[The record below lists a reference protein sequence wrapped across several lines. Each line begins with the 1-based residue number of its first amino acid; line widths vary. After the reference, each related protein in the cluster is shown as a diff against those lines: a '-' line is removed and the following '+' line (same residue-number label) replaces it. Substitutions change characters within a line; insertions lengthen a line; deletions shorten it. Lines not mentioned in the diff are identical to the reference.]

1 MISVQEALQLV
12 RSQIRDFGNEEVE
25 ILQST
30 DRILAQDILADRPYP
45 PFNRVTMDGIA
56 IDSKAFFKGKRVF
69 KIEGIQ
75 AAGQTQQKLQDGNN
89 CLEVMTG
96 AMLPSGTDV
105 VIQYEQCD
113 IKDGFANVHIEEVQ
127 ILQNVH
133 LEGTDSKQGDVLVS
147 AGNKI
152 TSAIIGLIAASGLSK
167 VLVKCLP
174 KVAVCATGDELVE
187 VDQQPLPHQIRQS
200 NSYMLVAALQNEGI
214 NAQRYHLCDEPQV
227 MFEEL
232 LTITNYY
239 DVVLLSGA
247 VSKGKFDHLPRVL
260 ERLKMQTIFHG
271 IAQRPGKPFLFGYMP
286 NQALIFGFPGN
297 PASTF
302 VCYQLYFKAWLSV
315 ALGIIQPT
323 VKAFLGKPVNFKPN
337 LTLHALVKLSFDQGR
352 LIAMPIESST
362 SGDMVNL
369 ALADGVLSLP
379 ADRQEFGID
388 EAFDLRILQT
398 SRQ

>member
-30 DRILAQDILADRPYP
+30 GRILAQDVVADRAYP

-56 IDSKAFFKGKRVF
+56 IDSKAFFAGNRTF
-69 KIEGIQ
+69 KIEGVQ
-75 AAGQTQQKLQDGNN
+75 AAGQVQKELKDKDN

-96 AMLPSGTDV
+96 AMLPLGTDV

-113 IKDGFANVHIEEVQ
+113 IKDGFATINIEEVKV
-127 ILQNVH
+127 LQNVH
-133 LEGTDSKQGDVLVS
+133 LQGADSKQGDILVS
-147 AGNKI
+147 AGTKI
-152 TSAIIGLIAASGLSK
+152 TPAIIGLIAASGLSK

-187 VDQQPLPHQIRQS
+187 IDQQPLAHQIRQS
-200 NSYMLVAALQNEGI
+200 NSYMLVAALQTEGI
-214 NAQRYHLCDEPQV
+214 HAQRYHLPDEPQL

-239 DVVLLSGA
+239 HVVLLSGA
-247 VSKGKFDHLPRVL
+247 VSKGKFDHLPNVL
-260 ERLKMQTIFHG
+260 ERLKMQTVFHG

-286 NQALIFGFPGN
+286 NQTLIFGFPGN

-302 VCYQLYFKAWLSV
+302 VCYQLYFKAWLNNSMGMPAV
-315 ALGIIQPT
+315 YI
-323 VKAFLGKPVNFKPN
+323 KAILGKPVSFKPN
-337 LTLHALVKLSFDQGR
+337 LTLHALVKLSFDQGK

-369 ALADGVLSLP
+369 ALAEGILSLP
-379 ADRQEFGID
+379 ADRQEFGVD
-388 EAFDLRILQT
+388 EAFDLRVL
-398 SRQ
+398 